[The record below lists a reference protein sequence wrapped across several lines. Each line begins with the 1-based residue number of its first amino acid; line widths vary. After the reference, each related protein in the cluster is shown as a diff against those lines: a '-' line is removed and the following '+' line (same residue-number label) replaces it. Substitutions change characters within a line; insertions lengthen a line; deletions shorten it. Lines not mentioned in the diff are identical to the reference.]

1 MQIEYLRRSA
11 WNKNRL
17 YNRNVHVL
25 NEPPNSA
32 VAWSI
37 VYLRFL

>member
-1 MQIEYLRRSA
+1 MEYKQT
-11 WNKNRL
+11 NK
-17 YNRNVHVL
+17 NVHVL